1 MSRQRP
7 GACRRRERR
16 LRTAVDQLASAVQ
29 VIALFAESL
38 RKSIHVSRA
47 DAAHLHGAVRKAML
61 VFERL
66 KPAVR

>member
-47 DAAHLHGAVRKAML
+47 DAAHLHGSRAESDARVRAAQA
-61 VFERL
+61 R
-66 KPAVR
+66 R